1 VILEA
6 RDDMTTTLTIPDLGK
21 LIPEAE
27 HLCHDIASTVITTP
41 EQYVDMQQAGN
52 TCAALLKEIKAQCK
66 PMVESTK
73 VAYEAAKAFR
83 DQHTQPLEVAKETA
97 ARKTGDWKVAQD
109 RLREIAEAAAREAAQ
124 KAAEQAQLEQAVA
137 LEQAGHDRLA
147 DAILDTP
154 ATVPDVRLP
163 RTGAPP
169 VTGAAVVTYWKAR
182 LACGHEFGSL
192 LPCCVANI
200 ALIPREYMEPAASRI
215 GAYGR
220 QWQDAAQIAGVE
232 FYTINQTRYSGR
244 GV

>member
-1 VILEA
+1 
-6 RDDMTTTLTIPDLGK
+6 MTTTLTIPDLGK
-21 LIPEAE
+21 LVPEAE
-27 HLCHDIASTVITTP
+27 HLCHEIATMVITTT
-41 EQYVDMQQAGN
+41 EQYVEMQHAGN
-52 TCAALLKEIKAQCK
+52 TCAALLKEINAQCK
-66 PMVESTK
+66 PMVDSTK
-73 VAYEAAKAFR
+73 AAYEAAKAFR
-83 DQHTQPLEVAKETA
+83 DQHATPLEIAKKMSST
-97 ARKTGDWKVAQD
+97 KTGDWKVAQD

-124 KAAEQAQLEQAVA
+124 KAAEQAQLEQAVSA
-137 LEQAGHDRLA
+137 AVAGHDRLA

-154 ATVPDVRLP
+154 VAVPDVRLP
-163 RTGAPP
+163 RTAAPP

-192 LPCCVANI
+192 QPCCVANI

-232 FYTINQTRYSGR
+232 FYTVNQTRYSGR